1 MKIAVF
7 GLRGMPG
14 VQGGIET
21 HAQCLYPRL
30 VAKGCEVTVL
40 ARTCFQPTD
49 IKSYQGV
56 RIVNLPTVRTSGIEA
71 LVHSIVAAVYC
82 AFSRPNI
89 VHVHAVG
96 PGLTVPMLRAF
107 GLRVVFT
114 HHGPDYERQK
124 WGPVGRMVLRIGE
137 RFASTM
143 ANGIIAISAGI
154 RDLLWD
160 KYRVRA
166 KIIRNGVNV
175 PELTRD
181 SSALS
186 QFGIDR
192 EKYVLCVGRFVPEK
206 RQNDL
211 IDAFVKMKARTRE
224 FAEWKLVLVGA
235 TDRFS
240 VYSDQLIT
248 AASKRSDVVL
258 TGFRSGAELD
268 QLYRWAGVFC
278 LPSSHEGLP
287 IALLEALSY
296 GLPVVASNIK
306 PNLEVELTPES
317 YFPLG
322 DTAALAESLAA
333 ATSQDDRV
341 ALRDRH
347 RLKVTKK
354 YDWESAANS
363 TCALYQE
370 VLASGKI

>member
-1 MKIAVF
+1 M
-7 GLRGMPG
+7 
-14 VQGGIET
+14 
-21 HAQCLYPRL
+21 
-30 VAKGCEVTVL
+30 
-40 ARTCFQPTD
+40 
-49 IKSYQGV
+49 
-56 RIVNLPTVRTSGIEA
+56 
-71 LVHSIVAAVYC
+71 
-82 AFSRPNI
+82 
-89 VHVHAVG
+89 
-96 PGLTVPMLRAF
+96 
-107 GLRVVFT
+107 
-114 HHGPDYERQK
+114 
-124 WGPVGRMVLRIGE
+124 
-137 RFASTM
+137 
-143 ANGIIAISAGI
+143 
-154 RDLLWD
+154 
-160 KYRVRA
+160 
-166 KIIRNGVNV
+166 
-175 PELTRD
+175 
-181 SSALS
+181 
-186 QFGIDR
+186 
-192 EKYVLCVGRFVPEK
+192 PEK